1 MFPIVKKQ
9 PRFKF
14 KITHN
19 KNGIVKKDNG
29 IVKKDNDILKK
40 DNDILKKDI
49 NDLKSKINNINLQLP
64 TFSLQKN
71 CIGSMLK
78 STTNDTSNALNMYN
92 VKILGHLTLG
102 SINVKTVLDDLTKR
116 IDDLE
121 NIILNRL
128 I

>member
-19 KNGIVKKDNG
+19 KNGIV
-29 IVKKDNDILKK
+29 KK

-78 STTNDTSNALNMYN
+78 STTNDTSNALNMNN
-92 VKILGHLTLG
+92 VKILGYLTLG
-102 SINVKTVLDDLTKR
+102 SINVKTALDDLTKR
-116 IDDLE
+116 INDLE
-121 NIILNRL
+121 NIILNKL